1 MTERPWEDFEDL
13 GPVRFPLPEG
23 HPLLDDED
31 ALEAALLHD
40 ALASVVGEGDASIF
54 TERIAEGSSHSSSGL
69 FARGWLG
76 GLAGTAS
83 SALTGFTDRVSH
95 IVGSPL
101 PAWGEANESEHV
113 RDATSSSS
121 ERMSDHPLP
130 SASVADSFHHLP
142 TEYAMSY
149 TEAPK
154 VIGDPAS
161 QLVSADVQ
169 QQYSD
174 TCAIQCQRLILNEF
188 GVGVTEDQ
196 LVAEATA
203 RGIYQGGGTSPED
216 VGKLL
221 ESHGLPVNRYDN
233 ANVFNLSN
241 ELAQGHKVI
250 VGVDSADLWESQNST
265 LHEIFDFLGFAKADH
280 AVIVSG
286 IDTTDPDHIKVN
298 ITDPGTGDVAKSY
311 PIEQFLDAWKGSD
324 FTMVSTAVPAP
335 DTSAGM
341 LNFPYDQGHIPMVG
355 QAPYGLVLGL
365 SESIDPHISPNAMS
379 GVEAQFFD
387 ALNGGGHL
395 DPGAVVQV
403 GPFPGD
409 VHVQALFDTYGLH
422 GGHGMLNV
430 AFGRGGHGAPIDSS
444 FEGQLHDDNSLTNSD
459 NTIHH
464 DPFPEGSLG
473 SGLHSHGPSFDEP
486 FRHGMDDDFL
496 HQDV

>member
-1 MTERPWEDFEDL
+1 MPERPWEDFEDP

-23 HPLLDDED
+23 HPLLDDEE

-40 ALASVVGEGDASIF
+40 ALVSVVGEGDASIF
-54 TERIAEGSSHSSSGL
+54 TERIGEGSSHSSSGL

-203 RGIYQGGGTSPED
+203 RGIYQPGGTSADD

-221 ESHGLPVNRYDN
+221 ESHGLPVNRFDH

-250 VGVDSADLWESQNST
+250 VGVDSKDLWESQNGII
-265 LHEIFDFLGFAKADH
+265 HEILDFFGLAKADH

-286 IDTTDPDHIKVN
+286 IDTTDPDNIRVN

-324 FTMVSTAVPAP
+324 FTMVSTAVPSP

-365 SESIDPHISPNAMS
+365 SESIDPHISPDAMS

-387 ALNGGGHL
+387 AVNGGHL
-395 DPGAVVQV
+395 EPGGALQV

-409 VHVQALFDTYGLH
+409 VHVQALFDAYVSH
-422 GGHGMLNV
+422 GDNGTLNM
-430 AFGRGGHGAPIDSS
+430 AFGRDGHDAPSDPSFAGHIQGDPLIDSVA
-444 FEGQLHDDNSLTNSD
+444 FQYDPLHPDPLGGGLP
-459 NTIHH
+459 HH
-464 DPFPEGSLG
+464 DPSLDDPF
-473 SGLHSHGPSFDEP
+473 HRGP
-486 FRHGMDDDFL
+486 DDDFL
-496 HQDV
+496 HHNV